1 MRKPLKMQ
9 LLEEI
14 RHSAEMCLAGDN
26 FLRHSDVIVAARGRG
41 CPALRAESTEP
52 ATKTTGGRGTGVA
65 PFEGVRPFLLAG
77 LFLALLLLGLGKM
90 TRAGDQ
96 MLFSG
101 FVNATDQEA
110 SEGYFAIGGDVMV
123 VVKPGSGLQRWL
135 KTHAGQ
141 PIRVTLEPASPEN

>member
-1 MRKPLKMQ
+1 M
-9 LLEEI
+9 
-14 RHSAEMCLAGDN
+14 
-26 FLRHSDVIVAARGRG
+26 AARGRG

-52 ATKTTGGRGTGVA
+52 ATKTTGGSGTGVA
-65 PFEGVRPFLLAG
+65 QFECVRPFFLG
-77 LFLALLLLGLGKM
+77 WLFLALLLLGLGKM

-96 MLFSG
+96 ILFSG

-110 SEGYFAIGGDVMV
+110 SEGYFAIGSDVMV

-141 PIRVTLEPASPEN
+141 SIRVTLEPAGPEN

>member
-1 MRKPLKMQ
+1 M
-9 LLEEI
+9 
-14 RHSAEMCLAGDN
+14 
-26 FLRHSDVIVAARGRG
+26 AARGRG

-52 ATKTTGGRGTGVA
+52 ATKTTSGRGTGVA
-65 PFEGVRPFLLAG
+65 PFEGVRPFLLAR
-77 LFLALLLLGLGKM
+77 LFLALLLLGLGTT

-110 SEGYFAIGGDVMV
+110 SEGYFAIGSDVMV

-135 KTHAGQ
+135 KTHGGQ
-141 PIRVTLEPASPEN
+141 SIRVTLEPAGPEN